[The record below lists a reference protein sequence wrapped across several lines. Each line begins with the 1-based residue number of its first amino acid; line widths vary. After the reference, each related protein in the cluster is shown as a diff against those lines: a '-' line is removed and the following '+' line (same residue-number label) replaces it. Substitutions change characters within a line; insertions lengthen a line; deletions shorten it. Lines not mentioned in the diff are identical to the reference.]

1 MINMRC
7 VIVCVLVGFCGC
19 GCASIPL
26 THYYTFPPDV
36 ELNEEL
42 ISSPYPYILTIEPFE
57 ADFPY
62 QENKIVFRRSP
73 YEVNFYE
80 YHKWL
85 QPLETLVT
93 EQVVKLA
100 SASQMFQ
107 HVHDQAFGIYA
118 DYIIHGKIKM
128 FDFWY
133 SPSAPFVRIQLE
145 YQLIAAKEDHIIWM
159 QSIDTTKVIETL
171 ELTEAVTSTHIVE
184 IVKVFEAALHEN
196 ILQVLTMMD
205 GVVSQQENVR

>member
-7 VIVCVLVGFCGC
+7 VGVCVLVVLWGY
-19 GCASIPL
+19 GCANIPL

-36 ELNEEL
+36 ELNEERVF
-42 ISSPYPYILTIEPFE
+42 SASPYILTIEPFE

-73 YEVNFYE
+73 YEVNFYV

-93 EQVVKLA
+93 EQAVKLA
-100 SASQMFQ
+100 SATQMFQ
-107 HVHDQAFGIYA
+107 HVHDQAFGTYA

-145 YQLIAAKEDHIIWM
+145 YQLIAAKKDQIIWM
-159 QSIDTTKVIETL
+159 QSIDTTREIETL
-171 ELTEAVTSTHIVE
+171 ELTDAVTSAHIVE

-196 ILQVLTMMD
+196 ILQALTMMD
-205 GVVSQQENVR
+205 EVVSRQEDVR